1 MPTDQY
7 RPRNHFQTRGRPSG
21 SRACVAERASTPRD
35 DVFRRA
41 AEEEE
46 KNIPDSLKSNI
57 DISVKANIAHAVS
70 LLRSSTPVLKPL
82 VDKNEIKII
91 GAYYDL
97 DSGKVLFDK

>member
-1 MPTDQY
+1 MKTVVP
-7 RPRNHFQTRGRPSG
+7 
-21 SRACVAERASTPRD
+21 
-35 DVFRRA
+35 FRHMQHPKTEKHKDHIQKLVDYIA

-46 KNIPDSLKSNI
+46 EIIPDSLKSNI
-57 DISVKANIAHAVS
+57 DILVKANIAHGVN
-70 LLRSSTPVLKPL
+70 LLKSSIPVLKPL